1 MNYFV
6 VKKSAKGHSWN
17 LPLIKGGGVG
27 EEGRTFEKLS
37 HLGGGGGGPKIFA
50 FLLLCSS
57 IALIL
62 CMCVCVY
69 VCVCV

>member
-27 EEGRTFEKLS
+27 EEGRTFQKLS
-37 HLGGGGGGPKIFA
+37 HLGGGGVPKIFA

>member
-27 EEGRTFEKLS
+27 EEGRTFQKLS
-37 HLGGGGGGPKIFA
+37 HLGGGCTKNFA
-50 FLLLCSS
+50 RKGR
-57 IALIL
+57 
-62 CMCVCVY
+62 
-69 VCVCV
+69 

>member
-27 EEGRTFEKLS
+27 EEGRTFQKLS
-37 HLGGGGGGPKIFA
+37 HLGGGVYQKFLRFYYFA
-50 FLLLCSS
+50 VQLH
-57 IALIL
+57 
-62 CMCVCVY
+62 
-69 VCVCV
+69 